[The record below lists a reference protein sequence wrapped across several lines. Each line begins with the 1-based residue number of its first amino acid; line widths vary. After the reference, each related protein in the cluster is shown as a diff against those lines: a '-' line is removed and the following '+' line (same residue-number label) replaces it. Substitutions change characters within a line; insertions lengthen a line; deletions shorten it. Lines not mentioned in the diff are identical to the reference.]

1 MKKYFSDYLPKNK
14 IYVYIIKTNLKMIGE
29 QIDFSSYA
37 DPKLRLRPILSKV
50 GKVAKVLCPNP
61 NINISPTT
69 GITLGCR

>member
-1 MKKYFSDYLPKNK
+1 
-14 IYVYIIKTNLKMIGE
+14 MIGE